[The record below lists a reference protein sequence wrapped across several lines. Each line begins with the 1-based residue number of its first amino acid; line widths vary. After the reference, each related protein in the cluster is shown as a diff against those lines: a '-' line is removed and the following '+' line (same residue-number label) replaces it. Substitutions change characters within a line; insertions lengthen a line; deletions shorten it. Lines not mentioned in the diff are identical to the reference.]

1 MFLRGRLK
9 NFFAVLPNL
18 ISRFQILFF
27 VLMKLF
33 KLILTTPERKV
44 LDKEIVQATLP
55 VVDGEVTILANHISY
70 IAPLKAGEVRLLNAE
85 GAEEEL
91 AISSGF
97 IEFANNTLTILA
109 DTAERA
115 EELDLA
121 RAEAAVKRA
130 EEAKARTNLGEI
142 EYATVAAQLEKE
154 LARLRVA
161 RKRRG

>member
-1 MFLRGRLK
+1 
-9 NFFAVLPNL
+9 
-18 ISRFQILFF
+18 
-27 VLMKLF
+27 MKSF

-55 VVDGEVTILANHISY
+55 VVDGEVTMLADHISY
-70 IAPLKAGEVRLLNAE
+70 IAPLKAGEIRLVDAD
-85 GAEEEL
+85 GKEEHL

-97 IEFANNTLTILA
+97 LEFGKNTLTILA

-115 EELDLA
+115 EELDLK
-121 RAEAAVKRA
+121 RAEEAVKRA
-130 EEAKARTNLGEI
+130 EEAKARKDMGEM

-161 RKRRG
+161 RKRRM

>member
-1 MFLRGRLK
+1 
-9 NFFAVLPNL
+9 
-18 ISRFQILFF
+18 
-27 VLMKLF
+27 MKSF

-55 VVDGEVTILANHISY
+55 VVDGEVTILADHIAY
-70 IAPLKAGEVRLLNAE
+70 VATLKPGEIRLVDGE
-85 GAEEEL
+85 GKEEHI

-97 IEFANNTLTILA
+97 LEFANNTLTLLA

-121 RAEAAVKRA
+121 RAEVAVKRA
-130 EEAKARTNLGEI
+130 EEAKARKDLGEM
-142 EYATVAAQLEKE
+142 EYAAVAAQLEKE

-161 RKRRG
+161 RKRR